1 VIGWVIFHDHRINDS
16 SQDII
21 DQNIIVCQLVVAMI
35 RDLHFPAREPTH
47 RSAEGFGSLN
57 LKARRKI
64 TLRSFIVYVVAQLF
78 QLVPASY

>member
-35 RDLHFPAREPTH
+35 RDLHFPRATNSQIR
-47 RSAEGFGSLN
+47 
-57 LKARRKI
+57 
-64 TLRSFIVYVVAQLF
+64 
-78 QLVPASY
+78 